1 MLTRSILKSQSLRR
15 LFCATATAG
24 LLLPSASM
32 AAPVVAATP
41 AATTATAAV
50 TDVAVVGDVIRGV
63 LVDAAGQPV
72 AGQTVTLATR
82 RATVAQGLTDA
93 AGRYEVA
100 AAGGTHYTLTVA
112 GESLVVR
119 TWDAAIAPPA
129 ARESLTLVQ
138 PTQTVRGQSCTGCDG
153 GCDGCCP
160 PAGGCVGG
168 GGISR
173 GGVLL
178 GGAALIGA
186 GVIGA
191 IALSNA
197 DDAEDAAG
205 DASDKTTDNMMRLE
219 TQRQAINETNVRV
232 NTIQNEIED
241 ADDFDDLQDSLNDL
255 DDLDLIT
262 QSPS

>member
-1 MLTRSILKSQSLRR
+1 MLTRSILKSHSLRH
-15 LFCATATAG
+15 LLCATATAG
-24 LLLPSASM
+24 MLLPSATM
-32 AAPVVAATP
+32 AAPATP
-41 AATTATAAV
+41 ATTATATAAV
-50 TDVAVVGDVIRGV
+50 TDVAVSGEAIRGV
-63 LVDAAGQPV
+63 LLDAAGQPV
-72 AGQTVTLATR
+72 AGQTVTLATSR
-82 RATVAQGLTDA
+82 RVVAESITDA

-100 AAGGTHYTLTVA
+100 AAGGTHYTLRVA

-160 PAGGCVGG
+160 PAGGC

-178 GGAALIGA
+178 GGAGLIGA

-197 DDAEDAAG
+197 DDADDAA
-205 DASDKTTDNMMRLE
+205 DEASDKTTDNMMRLE
-219 TQRQAINETNVRV
+219 TQRQSINETRVRV
-232 NTIQNEIED
+232 NTIQNEIDD
-241 ADDFDDLQDSLNDL
+241 ADDFDDLQDSLGDL